1 MPSQTSLAAV
11 KNVVRYIAAYY
22 SQIDMDSIKD
32 DWFLGKQGRDKNNNQ
47 HSGVGLDQ
55 FAIDHSVTPELN
67 HYVNRKGGTNFLL
80 PGTLTEKTTIE
91 EAAKDVRSRL
101 P

>member
-1 MPSQTSLAAV
+1 MPSQTPLTAV

-22 SQIDMDSIKD
+22 AQIDMDLIED
-32 DWFLGKQGRDKNNNQ
+32 NWFLGKRGRDDDNEL
-47 HSGVGLDQ
+47 HPGVGLDQ

-67 HYVNRKGGTNFLL
+67 HYINRKGGSNLL
-80 PGTLTEKTTIE
+80 RPGVLTEEKTVE
-91 EAAKDVRSRL
+91 QAAKEVRLRL

>member
-1 MPSQTSLAAV
+1 MPSKTSLAAV
-11 KNVVRYIAAYY
+11 KNVVRYITAYY

-32 DWFLGKQGRDKNNNQ
+32 DWFLGKRGRDKNNNQ

-67 HYVNRKGGTNFLL
+67 QYINRKGGTNFLP
-80 PGTLTEKTTIE
+80 PGAFTEKTTIE
-91 EAAKDVRSRL
+91 DAAKDVRSRL